1 MRFFLIDR
9 VTEVVPGERARGVK
23 TVSLS
28 DEVLHDHF
36 PDYPVMPGALILES
50 AAQLG
55 GFLAEM
61 SVNKP
66 GAPLLRAVLVQVDQA
81 KFYEPAGPGDCLDVA
96 VTLDSMLT
104 GAAQVTAQVSVGERR
119 IARATLTFV
128 LRSIDS
134 DRVHEQ
140 RRSLYRLW
148 TRTLDP
154 PITIP

>member
-9 VTEVVPGERARGVK
+9 VTELVAGERARGIK

-36 PDYPVMPGALILES
+36 PDYPVLPGALVLES

-55 GFLAEM
+55 GFLVEM

-81 KFYEPAGPGDCLDVA
+81 RFHEPAGPGDTLEVT
-96 VTLDSMLT
+96 VTLDSTLA
-104 GAAQVTAQVSVGERR
+104 GAAQVAAEVRAGQRR

-134 DRVHEQ
+134 ERVHEQ
-140 RRSLYRLW
+140 RRALYRVW
-148 TRTLDP
+148 TRTLEP

>member
-9 VTEVVPGERARGVK
+9 VTELVAGERARGIK

-36 PDYPVMPGALILES
+36 PDYPIMPGALILES

-55 GFLAEM
+55 GFLVEM

-81 KFYEPAGPGDCLDVA
+81 KFHEPAGPGDSLDVT
-96 VTLDSMLT
+96 VTLDSTLA
-104 GAAQVTAQVSVGERR
+104 GAARLRADVRVGERR
-119 IARATLTFV
+119 IASAVLTFV

-134 DRVHEQ
+134 ERVHEQ
-140 RRSLYRLW
+140 RRTLYRIW
-148 TRTLDP
+148 TRSLDP

>member
-9 VTEVVPGERARGVK
+9 VTELVAGERARGIK

-28 DEVLHDHF
+28 DDVLHDHF
-36 PDYPVMPGALILES
+36 PDYPIMPGTLILES

-55 GFLAEM
+55 GFLVEM

-81 KFYEPAGPGDCLDVA
+81 KFHEPAGPGDTLEVT
-96 VTLDSMLT
+96 VTLDSTLA
-104 GAAQVTAQVSVGERR
+104 GAAQVAADVRVGPRR
-119 IARATLTFV
+119 VARATLTFV
-128 LRSIDS
+128 LRSTDS
-134 DRVHEQ
+134 ERVHEQ
-140 RRSLYRLW
+140 RRALYRLW
-148 TRTLDP
+148 TRTLEP

>member
-9 VTEVVPGERARGVK
+9 VTEIVPGHRARGIK

-28 DEVLHDHF
+28 DEILHDHF
-36 PDYPVMPGALILES
+36 PDYPVMPGALVLEA

-66 GAPLLRAVLVQVDQA
+66 GAPLLRAVLVAVDQA

-96 VTLDSMLT
+96 VTLESTLS
-104 GAAQVTAQVSVGERR
+104 GAAQLAAEVRAGERR

-128 LRSIDS
+128 LRAIDS
-134 DRVHEQ
+134 ERVHEQ
-140 RRSLYRLW
+140 RRALYRLW
-148 TRTLDP
+148 TRRLDP

>member
-9 VTEVVPGERARGVK
+9 VTELVAGARARGIK

-36 PDYPVMPGALILES
+36 PDYPVMPGALVLES

-55 GFLAEM
+55 GFLLEM

-81 KFYEPAGPGDCLDVA
+81 KFHEPAGPGDTLEVT
-96 VTLDSMLT
+96 VTLDSTLA
-104 GAAQVTAQVSVGERR
+104 GAAQVAADVRAGQRR

-128 LRSIDS
+128 LRSIES
-134 DRVHEQ
+134 ERLHEQ
-140 RRSLYRLW
+140 RRALYRLW
-148 TRTLDP
+148 TRSLEP

>member
-9 VTEVVPGERARGVK
+9 VTEIVPGHRARGIK

-28 DEVLHDHF
+28 DEILHDHF
-36 PDYPVMPGALILES
+36 PDYPVMPGALVLEA

-66 GAPLLRAVLVQVDQA
+66 GAPLLRAVLVTVDQA

-96 VTLDSMLT
+96 VTLESTLS
-104 GAAQVTAQVSVGERR
+104 GAAQLAAEVRAGERR

-128 LRSIDS
+128 LRAIDS
-134 DRVHEQ
+134 ERVHEQ
-140 RRSLYRLW
+140 RRALYRLW
-148 TRTLDP
+148 TRRLDP